1 MLNYMMFQL
10 CFTYI
15 YMNRYGL
22 WCLSPLSTIFKLYT
36 SRRSVLLVEEN
47 GVSGENHW
55 PAASHWQTLS
65 HNVVTSTP
73 LHERGSNWRDVLD
86 TILCDLVLWRLTPL
100 STIFQLYRGGNRRNI
115 RLVKF
120 CALWKQDP
128 SSNWYWKIIM
138 WFILYNIFKN
148 LFVKL

>member
-100 STIFQLYRGGNRRNI
+100 STIFQLYRGGHFYFWRK
-115 RLVKF
+115 LEEYSPCEVLCTVK
-120 CALWKQDP
+120 AR
-128 SSNWYWKIIM
+128 SV
-138 WFILYNIFKN
+138 
-148 LFVKL
+148 VKLVLKDYYVVYII